1 MGSQP
6 SDRME
11 LERVLGRLLS
21 AGTYLA
27 VVLIGVGVAGLVL
40 AGRSPL
46 DPDVAPFD
54 PGRLPADLAAGRAEG
69 FLWLGI
75 IVAVATPAA
84 RVGAALAGYAL
95 RRERIMAAVSV
106 AVLAVIALAV
116 LLALGT
122 G

>member
-1 MGSQP
+1 MGALN
-6 SDRME
+6 DRME
-11 LERVLGRLLS
+11 LERVLGGLLS
-21 AGTYLA
+21 AGTYVA
-27 VVLIGVGVAGLVL
+27 VVLVGLGVAGLVL

-46 DPDVAPFD
+46 GPDVAPFD

-75 IVAVATPAA
+75 IVAIATPAA
-84 RVGAALAGYAL
+84 RVGAAGVGYAL
-95 RRERIMAAVSV
+95 GRERIMAAVSV

>member
-1 MGSQP
+1 MGAQP
-6 SDRME
+6 SDPME
-11 LERVLGRLLS
+11 LEPVLGRLLT

-27 VVLIGVGVAGLVL
+27 VVLVGVGVAGLLL

-46 DPDVAPFD
+46 GPDVAPFD

-75 IVAVATPAA
+75 VVAIATPGA
-84 RVGAALAGYAL
+84 RVGAALVGYA
-95 RRERIMAAVSV
+95 RRGERVMAAVSA
-106 AVLAVIALAV
+106 AVLAVIAIGV